1 MRSRSPHGLA
11 ESRSAMREI
20 AAEWRAMHGGR
31 RNPGGPG
38 LGTLAV
44 IGIGGYFA
52 YQWAKKRQL
61 LAPPTG

>member
-20 AAEWRAMHGGR
+20 AAEWRAMHGR
-31 RNPGGPG
+31 RNPGGLN

-44 IGIGGYFA
+44 VGVGGYFA
-52 YQWAKKRQL
+52 YQWLKKRQGAL
-61 LAPPTG
+61 PGS